1 MSSNDSGIE
10 FKVYLYEE
18 IDRLKTVLQ
27 ETIAKSDKDLSTKL
41 EKVISKMTNY
51 NQRKIDKS
59 LVSEIMKIQSLTNE
73 VCS

>member
-1 MSSNDSGIE
+1 
-10 FKVYLYEE
+10 
-18 IDRLKTVLQ
+18 
-27 ETIAKSDKDLSTKL
+27 LSTKL